1 MQLRYKYSLC
11 VWQSERRTAELEEKI
26 NEFETAIGNR
36 LKDTDNMLA
45 GADDTAGSLGNRI
58 SNHDDELK
66 GLEDSIKELQK

>member
-1 MQLRYKYSLC
+1 
-11 VWQSERRTAELEEKI
+11 
-26 NEFETAIGNR
+26 
-36 LKDTDNMLA
+36 MLA